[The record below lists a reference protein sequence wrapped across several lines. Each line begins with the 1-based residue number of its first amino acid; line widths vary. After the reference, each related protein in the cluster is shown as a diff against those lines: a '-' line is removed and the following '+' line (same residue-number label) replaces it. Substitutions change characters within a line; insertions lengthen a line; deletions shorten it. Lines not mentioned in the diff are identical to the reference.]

1 LADLPVAMQY
11 GHQYGRANVNPSSG
25 PRIKSWAGTQRVLT
39 YAGEPFVPARYRI
52 RPLAWVT
59 SDVGLKELRIWDD
72 NKVIRRIL
80 LGGAKEFKQT
90 FEWAYDRQRVNV
102 LEAVDVEGRRAV
114 SAALE
119 TWCDAFFNS
128 WCSDRQNGQLWHGPL
143 IMGSAANGCSPGL
156 NLPTKS
162 VGPTWDGGPPPPA
175 CALYNIHP
183 GVKIKPG
190 QFEGILAGIGG
201 RLMEGDMWPTCVDE
215 SVNNVAACGDHQYAP
230 GAVASSYHTLG
241 PIYASQ
247 YITFSV
253 RRTQYLQ
260 RPGGVSRE
268 LHAMWPERV
277 DGNLAMVEGTMAFKK
292 DAPVENLSLL
302 SMEFRNFSK
311 EGSNLPL
318 LAIRR
323 NNESRPICGPQHS
336 LWAGGIPPA
345 LGAGGGAEYVLEQGG
360 YFSVMPTREGIG
372 STLFNLGSDPILAC
386 PWGQV
391 SFSLPAAGRTFSAG
405 QSLTWRYL
413 VIMEGLDQ
421 PVHNLHRV
429 ERLREYYGLDG
440 KHGSG
445 LRVRRGKLLS
455 HFGLVDLA
463 PEGGIVEFD
472 VPSPDF
478 PLQLPLGLRF
488 LGFNPN
494 WGLGQLQI
502 SGYSMGN
509 YTNGRNVYRSLAVD
523 DRDMAY
529 LAVYPDNVPTSH
541 SIVGHPVQCDHPEL
555 IIEFCQLN
563 SRPTEYHLAV
573 NNPTDAP
580 ITTTLK
586 KCMDLAGFEFADK
599 RITIAPGAYVV
610 IREK

>member
-1 LADLPVAMQY
+1 
-11 GHQYGRANVNPSSG
+11 
-25 PRIKSWAGTQRVLT
+25 
-39 YAGEPFVPARYRI
+39 
-52 RPLAWVT
+52 
-59 SDVGLKELRIWDD
+59 
-72 NKVIRRIL
+72 
-80 LGGAKEFKQT
+80 
-90 FEWAYDRQRVNV
+90 
-102 LEAVDVEGRRAV
+102 
-114 SAALE
+114 
-119 TWCDAFFNS
+119 
-128 WCSDRQNGQLWHGPL
+128 
-143 IMGSAANGCSPGL
+143 
-156 NLPTKS
+156 
-162 VGPTWDGGPPPPA
+162 
-175 CALYNIHP
+175 
-183 GVKIKPG
+183 
-190 QFEGILAGIGG
+190 
-201 RLMEGDMWPTCVDE
+201 
-215 SVNNVAACGDHQYAP
+215 
-230 GAVASSYHTLG
+230 
-241 PIYASQ
+241 
-247 YITFSV
+247 
-253 RRTQYLQ
+253 
-260 RPGGVSRE
+260 
-268 LHAMWPERV
+268 MWPERV
-277 DGNLAMVEGTMAFKK
+277 DGNLAMVEGTMTFKK
-292 DAPVENLSLL
+292 DAPVENLNLL
-302 SMEFRNFSK
+302 SMEFRNFTK

-345 LGAGGGAEYVLEQGG
+345 LGAGGGAEYVLDPAG

-372 STLFNLGSDPILAC
+372 STLFNLGSDPVLAW

-391 SFSLPAAGRTFSAG
+391 SFILPAAGRTFSAG

-429 ERLREYYGLDG
+429 ERLREYYGLNG

-463 PEGGIVEFD
+463 PEGGIVEFE
-472 VPSPDF
+472 VPAPDF

-494 WGLGQLQI
+494 WAIGQLQI

-509 YTNGRNVYRSLAVD
+509 YTNGRNVFRSLAVD

-529 LAVYPDNVPTSH
+529 LAVYPDNVPMSH

-555 IIEFCQLN
+555 IIEFCQLG
-563 SRPTEYHLAV
+563 SRPMEYRLAV

-580 ITTTLK
+580 INATLK
-586 KCMDLAGFEFADK
+586 KCMDLPGFAFADK
-599 RITIAPGAYVV
+599 KITVAPGAYVV